1 MHSMKSHALLAKE
14 YPRLR
19 ERIGEKRIGK
29 KGGEKWGRREL
40 REIQEYRSNY
50 FPKNQLEH
58 LTYRSNY
65 VASCRKGG
73 MTGCVCIYVD
83 LPLCSLCLC
92 ARCVFSE
99 SLQLPT
105 QHKI

>member
-1 MHSMKSHALLAKE
+1 MHSMKSHALLVKE

-19 ERIGEKRIGK
+19 ERIGENRIAK
-29 KGGEKWGRREL
+29 KGGEKGGGESYGRSKS
-40 REIQEYRSNY
+40 RSNS
-50 FPKNQLEH
+50 FTQSQLKH

-92 ARCVFSE
+92 ARCMFSE

-105 QHKI
+105 Q